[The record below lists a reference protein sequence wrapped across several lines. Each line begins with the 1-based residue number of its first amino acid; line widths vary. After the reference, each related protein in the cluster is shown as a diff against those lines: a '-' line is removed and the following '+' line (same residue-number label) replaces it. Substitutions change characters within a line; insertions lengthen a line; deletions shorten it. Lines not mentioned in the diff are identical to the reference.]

1 MRKAAALAEWILSL
15 VTSQERAAAM
25 TGDLFEEGAGPLA
38 FWGSVA
44 WTVLSL
50 VGRELSAAPL
60 EMFGLAVYGFVIA
73 IVLSASQGVT
83 VASLVVYVFP
93 VATPALS
100 VNAVIA
106 ASLIFGWVG
115 SFISGILVARR
126 ALGREVAACCA
137 VMILESLVTVAMWGA
152 ATPAAPS
159 ESWYASTLGSALIFL
174 SGQLLLLAGAARVRR
189 RRFRRS

>member
-15 VTSQERAAAM
+15 VTSQERAAA
-25 TGDLFEEGAGPLA
+25 TIGDLYEEGAGPLA
-38 FWGSVA
+38 FWGSIA

-83 VASLVVYVFP
+83 VSALVVYVFP
-93 VATPALS
+93 VAMPALS
-100 VNAVIA
+100 VNGVVV

-137 VMILESLVTVAMWGA
+137 VMILESLVNVAMWKA
-152 ATPAAPS
+152 IPAAPS
-159 ESWYASTLGSALIFL
+159 ERWYASTSGSALIL
-174 SGQLLLLAGAARVRR
+174 LGGQLLLLAGAARVRR